1 MESNLCGMLQ
11 TNIDLGVLQE
21 TKVAKGVFTRVY
33 SDYNIVVLSAPIL
46 HSGGVSVFYRATEHF
61 SMESLQIYDAN
72 SVSFHL
78 DLGGQRWF
86 IVGLYLAP
94 DKNLTIEDVIAAI
107 IQRPRRGALLVVGDL
122 NTNLTAP
129 EGRARDEEIA
139 AAMATAGIE
148 DINGHFPP

>member
-1 MESNLCGMLQ
+1 M
-11 TNIDLGVLQE
+11 
-21 TKVAKGVFTRVY
+21 
-33 SDYNIVVLSAPIL
+33 
-46 HSGGVSVFYRATEHF
+46 HSGGVAVFYHGTGNF

-107 IQRPRRGALLVVGDL
+107 IQRPQRGALLVVGDL
-122 NTNLTAP
+122 NTDLTAP

-139 AAMATAGIE
+139 AAMATAGVE